1 MEAEYNWKSV
11 FLLALRWKWIPF
23 PLRVRWRRATV
34 QSLMSSSVRSC
45 GGEPRVRR
53 GEEPRTGGL
62 CGEDRRRRDAC
73 GSWLWRTCPRRPV
86 RVGGGER
93 ARGVGDGVI
102 SLTELDGLRRRGRG
116 TLTTERTRLRRGGG
130 LVCQVAL
137 HCNGTNYNFK
147 LSSKKSN
154 SEPVCVSWS
163 QISSRTF
170 IVSIQ
175 SSSLIPVFSFSS
187 VSSSEKDSDLF
198 YTSEFPHVVC
208 SVSHV

>member
-130 LVCQVAL
+130 LRSEER
-137 HCNGTNYNFK
+137 GTSTGR
-147 LSSKKSN
+147 LVTDASSYRSP
-154 SEPVCVSWS
+154 SE
-163 QISSRTF
+163 
-170 IVSIQ
+170 
-175 SSSLIPVFSFSS
+175 S
-187 VSSSEKDSDLF
+187 VGWIDSSESM
-198 YTSEFPHVVC
+198 
-208 SVSHV
+208 VSCHLL